1 MIASAIITTV
11 ITDQNPF
18 HYGSPVTGDR
28 FTDRD
33 AELAALLTCMR
44 QRQKA
49 VLLSPR
55 RYGKTSLLK
64 RAIHDLRAEGGRA
77 GMVSLIGCSSRR
89 QVAQTLATAVA
100 RELIGGVEGRFEQ
113 VREQLAGVRASL
125 SLEVTHEGMKVSL
138 APSRADSDWSEVIGD
153 VLRLLTRL
161 AERDRPVSLVI
172 DEFQRVAEINAG
184 LPGVFKAL
192 VDELENASLVF
203 AGSKLHLM
211 EQLSEGSGAPLLQV
225 GTKISLAPIPKALM
239 VPFLE
244 DRARSGG
251 KELVAAELIYDLTRG
266 VPNDVQQLAFWA
278 FQEPAATIDAD
289 AVQQA
294 LDRLVALQAE
304 DFADSFDKL
313 APSQQRLLEALAEGA
328 VNDPYTRRMLERVE
342 VANANAIRVA
352 LRRLGDL
359 ELVDHSP
366 AGWRVASAFFER
378 WLQRQ
383 GEF

>member
-1 MIASAIITTV
+1 MSPEANQT
-11 ITDQNPF
+11 NPF

-28 FTDRD
+28 FTDRE
-33 AELAALLTCMR
+33 AELGALLACMR

-77 GMVSLIGCSSRR
+77 GLVSLIGCSSRR

-125 SLEVTHEGMKVSL
+125 SLEFTHEGLKVGL

-161 AERDRPVSLVI
+161 AEREHPVSLVI

-192 VDELENASLVF
+192 VDELEDASLVF

-211 EQLSEGSGAPLLQV
+211 QPLSEGSGAPLLQV

-244 DRARSGG
+244 ERARAGG

-278 FQEPAATIDAD
+278 FEEPAASVDAD
-289 AVQQA
+289 AVHRA

-313 APSQQRLLEALAEGA
+313 APSQQRLLEALAEGP

-383 GEF
+383 DEF